1 MKIFQHCIVIGL
13 KGGVAA
19 VVAAFALTG
28 CATVDLGLD
37 TEAPRVRMPG
47 DVSVAPVPPP
57 QYAPPAQTMP
67 VAPGG
72 PLTQP
77 LSPPGSADNGANAP
91 GAPGDASSA
100 PGADAHLVTMTT
112 RADGASMVPPTP
124 SNGSAQIDLL
134 YDSSTRLLRWKAQWT
149 ELSSPITGVQF
160 YGPAEQGQQ
169 GPPTLIWPGPFG
181 PRYEGRATI
190 TPQQATD
197 LMGGLWYL
205 SITTAN
211 YPGGEIR
218 GQLRVVY

>member
-1 MKIFQHCIVIGL
+1 MKTFQHCIGIAL

-19 VVAAFALTG
+19 AVAAFALAG
-28 CATVDLGLD
+28 CATVDLGSD

-47 DVSVAPVPPP
+47 DVAVTPVPPP
-57 QYAPPAQTMP
+57 RYAPPAQTMP

-72 PLTQP
+72 PVTQP
-77 LSPPGSADNGANAP
+77 LSPPGSADNSADAP
-91 GAPGDASSA
+91 SA

-112 RADGASMVPPTP
+112 RADGTSMVPPTP
-124 SNGSAQIDLL
+124 SNGNAQIDLL
-134 YDSSTRLLRWKAQWT
+134 YDSGTRLLRWKAQWT
-149 ELSSPITGVQF
+149 GLSSPITGVQF
-160 YGPAEQGQQ
+160 YGPAAQGQQ

-190 TPQQATD
+190 MPQQATD
-197 LMGGLWYL
+197 LMGGLWYV
-205 SITTAN
+205 SITTVN